1 MKKNKRM
8 KYSDGGGVKLTKS
21 FKNINASLTHYQDNN
36 RTSTSVSTKTPRTS
50 VDIKREKFSNSPP
63 SKKIS
68 IKRRIGKNFEL
79 DFSKHDKNKSVGLQ
93 YTKRFK

>member
-1 MKKNKRM
+1 M
-8 KYSDGGGVKLTKS
+8 KYSDGGGVKLAKK

-36 RTSTSVSTKTPRTS
+36 RASTSVSTKTPKTNVS
-50 VDIKREKFSNSPP
+50 ISREKFLNTPS
-63 SKKIS
+63 SKKIN